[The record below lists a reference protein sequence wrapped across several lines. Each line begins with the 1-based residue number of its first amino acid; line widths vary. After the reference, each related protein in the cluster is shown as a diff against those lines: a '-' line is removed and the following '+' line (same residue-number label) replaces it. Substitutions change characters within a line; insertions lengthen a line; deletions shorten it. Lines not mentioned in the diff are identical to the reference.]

1 MLWVIAEIYAI
12 LELQKNN
19 LDTKK
24 SCPREQLFV
33 FTTRIFTFF

>member
-24 SCPREQLFV
+24 ELLARAAL
-33 FTTRIFTFF
+33 